1 MEGRARELA
10 ASSPRTRETPLRVL
24 FCSRIRLYR
33 EGLVEVMRRRG
44 FAMTGTEPPPLG
56 GSAPTQEPD
65 PDVVLVDLA
74 EPSGIDAIRHFVAA
88 RPASPVVALGVAERE
103 VEVIYCA
110 EAGVAAYVTRDCLLL
125 GCVRQRATPMGSRCA
140 PLRVMGVLVGEA
152 RRGLPAHSAASLR
165 AARRKGVTAPRL
177 RPWATCSGTS
187 RRIRSTGGG

>member
-44 FAMTGTEPPPLG
+44 FAMTGTVPPPLG
-56 GSAPTQEPD
+56 GSAPTQDPD

-88 RPASPVVALGVAERE
+88 RPASPVVALG
-103 VEVIYCA
+103 
-110 EAGVAAYVTRDCLLL
+110 G
-125 GCVRQRATPMGSRCA
+125 
-140 PLRVMGVLVGEA
+140 A

-187 RRIRSTGGG
+187 RRTPSTAGG